1 MATKP
6 AEHKIVQARILR
18 YAQEIGLGLRA
29 ACRAPCAVRRA
40 PCAEGEARQGFDPAG
55 ATPEEWARKGARD
68 HPCALY
74 SGAYL
79 LKNRRKP

>member
-40 PCAEGEARQGFDPAG
+40 PCAVRRGRGTAG
-55 ATPEEWARKGARD
+55 I
-68 HPCALY
+68 
-74 SGAYL
+74 
-79 LKNRRKP
+79 